1 MTDNNKP
8 HFVISKNFHGDNEY
22 IEWLREIKSRYQA
35 VRSRVALQAN
45 YGALEFNWLLG
56 RDIVQK
62 QAEARWGSGVV
73 NQLSLDLREA
83 YPDVKGF
90 SARNLYYMKEWYEF
104 YMADN
109 NHKERGDQPFWVS
122 LLQMTENQN
131 PIKLHQLG
139 AEFVSL
145 DRISSIVDEGGML
158 PIFGIVPWKH
168 HLLLTSKCKSVEE
181 AFYYMARI
189 IDEGL
194 SKRELEDVI
203 DNGDFG
209 KQGKAITNFTS
220 QLPTYQSQLATSV
233 LKDPYRLDFLMLE
246 RGYNER
252 DLENAI
258 AKDITR
264 FLLELGNG
272 FTYVGRQ
279 PELVVGNEGYF
290 PDLLFY
296 HIRLRCYVVI
306 ELKVVDFKPEFAGKL
321 NFYVAACNKLLRQ
334 PEDNPTI
341 GLLLCK
347 SKDQTKVEWAFDS
360 IQNPMGVATYEGI
373 KIKDKLPSVEDL
385 KKRLDMVEQELR
397 EYKENEEASAKD
409 GNYTSNKETK

>member
-8 HFVISKNFHGDNEY
+8 YFVTSKNFHGDNDY
-22 IEWLREIKSRYQA
+22 IEWLKEIKNRYQNI
-35 VRSRVALQAN
+35 RNRVALQAN

-62 QAEARWGSGVV
+62 KAESRWGSGVV
-73 NQLSLDLREA
+73 SQLCLDFKA
-83 YPDVKGF
+83 TFPDVRGF
-90 SARNLYYMKEWYEF
+90 SVRNLYYMKEWYEF
-104 YMADN
+104 YMTDDE
-109 NHKERGDQPFWVS
+109 HKQILHQLGAK
-122 LLQMTENQN
+122 LQEAENQN

-139 AEFVSL
+139 AEI
-145 DRISSIVDEGGML
+145 ISNDKISDILENNGML

-168 HLLLTSKCKSVEE
+168 HLVITSKCKSIEE
-181 AFYYMARI
+181 AFYYIRRI

-203 DNGDFG
+203 EADDFSKYG
-209 KQGKAITNFTS
+209 HAITNFSS
-220 QLPTYQSQLATSV
+220 QLPTQQSQLAMNV
-233 LKDPYRLDFLMLE
+233 LKDPYRLDFLTLE

-264 FLLELGNG
+264 FLLELRNG
-272 FTYVGRQ
+272 FTFVGRQ

-385 KKRLDMVEQELR
+385 RKRLDMVEQELR
-397 EYKENEEASAKD
+397 EYKENEVLNKRK
-409 GNYTSNKETK
+409 SNNSNQKEE

>member
-1 MTDNNKP
+1 MIDKNKP
-8 HFVISKNFHGDNEY
+8 YFVTSKNFHGDNDY
-22 IEWLREIKSRYQA
+22 IKWLKEIKNRYQNI
-35 VRSRVALQAN
+35 RNRVALQAN

-62 QAEARWGSGVV
+62 KAESRWGSGVV
-73 NQLSLDLREA
+73 NQLCLDLRA
-83 YPDVKGF
+83 IFPDVRGF
-90 SARNLYYMKEWYEF
+90 SVRNLYYMKEWYEF
-104 YMADN
+104 YMADDE
-109 NHKERGDQPFWVS
+109 HKQILHQLGAK
-122 LLQMTENQN
+122 LQEAENKN

-139 AEFVSL
+139 AEIYSE
-145 DRISSIVDEGGML
+145 DKISDILENNGML

-168 HLLLTSKCKSVEE
+168 HLVITSKCKSIKE
-181 AFYYMARI
+181 AFYYIARI

-194 SKRELEDVI
+194 SKRELEDIV
-203 DNGDFG
+203 DANDFSKHG
-209 KQGKAITNFTS
+209 HAITNFS
-220 QLPTYQSQLATSV
+220 NQLPAQQSQLAMNV
-233 LKDPYRLDFLMLE
+233 LKDPYRLDFLTLE
-246 RGYNER
+246 RGYTER

-272 FTYVGRQ
+272 FTFVGRQ

-334 PEDNPTI
+334 REDNPTI

-347 SKDQTKVEWAFDS
+347 SKDQTKVEWAFDT

-385 KKRLDMVEQELR
+385 RKRLDMVEQELR
-397 EYKENEEASAKD
+397 EYKENEEASSKE
-409 GNYTSNKETK
+409 GNDTSNQETK

>member
-1 MTDNNKP
+1 M
-8 HFVISKNFHGDNEY
+8 
-22 IEWLREIKSRYQA
+22 
-35 VRSRVALQAN
+35 ALQAN

-62 QAEARWGSGVV
+62 QVEARWGSGVV

-90 SARNLYYMKEWYEF
+90 SARNLYYMKGWYEF

-109 NHKERGDQPFWVS
+109 NHKE
-122 LLQMTENQN
+122 
-131 PIKLHQLG
+131 ILHQLG
-139 AEFVSL
+139 AEI
-145 DRISSIVDEGGML
+145 ISNDKISDILENNGML
-158 PIFGIVPWKH
+158 PIFGIVLWKH
-168 HLLLTSKCKSVEE
+168 HLVITSKCKSIKE
-181 AFYYMARI
+181 AFYYIKRI

-203 DNGDFG
+203 EADDFSKYG
-209 KQGKAITNFTS
+209 HAITNFST
-220 QLPTYQSQLATSV
+220 QLSAQQSQLAMNV
-233 LKDPYRLDFLMLE
+233 LKDPNRLDFLTLE

-252 DLENAI
+252 DLKNAI
-258 AKDITR
+258 ATDITC

-272 FTYVGRQ
+272 FTFVGRQ

-290 PDLLFY
+290 SDLLFY

-306 ELKVVDFKPEFAGKL
+306 ELKEVDFKPEFAGKL

-360 IQNPMGVATYEGI
+360 IQNPIGVATYEGI

-409 GNYTSNKETK
+409 GNYTSNQEIK

>member
-109 NHKERGDQPFWVS
+109 NHKEILHQLGAK
-122 LLQMTENQN
+122 LQMTENQN

-264 FLLELGNG
+264 FLLELDNG

-347 SKDQTKVEWAFDS
+347 SKDQTKVE
-360 IQNPMGVATYEGI
+360 
-373 KIKDKLPSVEDL
+373 
-385 KKRLDMVEQELR
+385 
-397 EYKENEEASAKD
+397 
-409 GNYTSNKETK
+409 

>member
-1 MTDNNKP
+1 MIDKNKP
-8 HFVISKNFHGDNEY
+8 YFVTSKNFHGDNDY
-22 IEWLREIKSRYQA
+22 IKWLKEIKNRYQNI
-35 VRSRVALQAN
+35 RNRVALQAN

-62 QAEARWGSGVV
+62 KAELRWGSGVV
-73 NQLSLDLREA
+73 NQLCLDLRA
-83 YPDVKGF
+83 TFPDVRGF
-90 SARNLYYMKEWYEF
+90 SVRNLYYMKEWYEF
-104 YMADN
+104 YMADDE
-109 NHKERGDQPFWVS
+109 HKQILHQLGAK
-122 LLQMTENQN
+122 LQEAENKN

-139 AEFVSL
+139 AEIYSE
-145 DRISSIVDEGGML
+145 DKISDILENNGML

-168 HLLLTSKCKSVEE
+168 HLVITSKCKSIKE
-181 AFYYMARI
+181 AFYYIARI

-203 DNGDFG
+203 EADDFSKHG
-209 KQGKAITNFTS
+209 HAITNFS
-220 QLPTYQSQLATSV
+220 NQLPAQQSQLAMNV
-233 LKDPYRLDFLMLE
+233 LKDPYRLDFLTLE
-246 RGYNER
+246 RGYTER

-264 FLLELGNG
+264 FLLELGSG
-272 FTYVGRQ
+272 FTFVGRQ

-334 PEDNPTI
+334 REDNPTI

-347 SKDQTKVEWAFDS
+347 SKDQTKVEWAFDT

-385 KKRLDMVEQELR
+385 RKRLDMVEQELR
-397 EYKENEEASAKD
+397 EYKENEEASSKE
-409 GNYTSNKETK
+409 GNDTSNQEIK

>member
-1 MTDNNKP
+1 MIDKNKTY
-8 HFVISKNFHGDNEY
+8 FVTSKNFHGDKDY
-22 IEWLREIKSRYQA
+22 TEWLKEIKNRY
-35 VRSRVALQAN
+35 RNIRNRVALQAN

-62 QAEARWGSGVV
+62 KAESRWGSGVV
-73 NQLSLDLREA
+73 SQLCLDLRA
-83 YPDVKGF
+83 AFPDVRGF

-104 YMADN
+104 YMADDE
-109 NHKERGDQPFWVS
+109 HKQILHQLGAK
-122 LLQMTENQN
+122 LQEAENQS

-139 AEFVSL
+139 AEIVSANKL
-145 DRISSIVDEGGML
+145 SDILSRNGML
-158 PIFGIVPWKH
+158 PVFGIVPWKH
-168 HLLLTSKCKSVEE
+168 HLVITSKCKSIKE
-181 AFYYMARI
+181 AFYYIARI
-189 IDEGL
+189 INEGL
-194 SKRELEDVI
+194 SKRELEDII
-203 DNGDFG
+203 DADDFSKYG
-209 KQGKAITNFTS
+209 HAITNFST
-220 QLPTYQSQLATSV
+220 QMPAQQSQLAMNV
-233 LKDPYRLDFLMLE
+233 LKDPYRLDFLTLE
-246 RGYNER
+246 RGYTER

-264 FLLELGNG
+264 FLLELGSG
-272 FTYVGRQ
+272 FTFVGRQ
-279 PELVVGNEGYF
+279 PELIVGNDGYF

-373 KIKDKLPSVEDL
+373 RIKDKLPSVEDL
-385 KKRLDMVEQELR
+385 RKRLDMVEQELR
-397 EYKENEEASAKD
+397 DYKENETSAK
-409 GNYTSNKETK
+409 KETD

>member
-22 IEWLREIKSRYQA
+22 IEWLREIRSRYQA

-109 NHKERGDQPFWVS
+109 NHKEILHQLGAK
-122 LLQMTENQN
+122 LQMTENQN

-220 QLPTYQSQLATSV
+220 QLPTYQSQLAASV

-360 IQNPMGVATYEGI
+360 IQNPMGVATYQGI

-409 GNYTSNKETK
+409 GNYTSNKETI

>member
-1 MTDNNKP
+1 MTDNNTP
-8 HFVISKNFHGDNEY
+8 HFVTSKNFYGDNEY

-62 QAEARWGSGVV
+62 KAETRWGTGVV
-73 NQLSLDLREA
+73 NQPSLDLREA

-90 SARNLYYMKEWYEF
+90 SVRNLFYMKAWYEF
-104 YMADN
+104 YMANDTN
-109 NHKERGDQPFWVS
+109 KEILRQIGAE
-122 LLQMTENQN
+122 LQEAENQN

-139 AEFVSL
+139 AEIVSPN
-145 DRISSIVDEGGML
+145 RIATIIDNGGML

-168 HLLLTSKCKSVEE
+168 HLLITSKCKSIEE
-181 AFYYMARI
+181 AFYYIART

-194 SKRELEDVI
+194 SKRELEDII
-203 DNGDFG
+203 DTDDFG
-209 KQGKAITNFTS
+209 KQGKAITNFAS
-220 QLPTYQSQLATSV
+220 QLPTHQSQLAASV

-246 RGYNER
+246 KGYNER

-258 AKDITR
+258 ARDITR

-279 PELVVGNEGYF
+279 PELVVGTDDYF

-334 PEDNPTI
+334 PDDNPTI

-373 KIKDKLPSVEDL
+373 KIKDKLPSVEEL
-385 KKRLDMVEQELR
+385 TKRLDMVERELR
-397 EYKENEEASAKD
+397 EYKDRDKNGNDTAEESKD
-409 GNYTSNKETK
+409 KE

>member
-8 HFVISKNFHGDNEY
+8 HFVTSKNFRGDNDY
-22 IEWLREIKSRYQA
+22 VEWLREIKSRYQT
-35 VRSRVALQAN
+35 VRDRVVLQAN

-62 QAEARWGSGVV
+62 KAEARWGSGVV
-73 NQLSLDLREA
+73 NQLSLDLRDA

-90 SARNLYYMKEWYEF
+90 SSRNLYYMKEWYEF
-104 YMADN
+104 YMADDK
-109 NHKERGDQPFWVS
+109 HREILHQLGAK
-122 LLQMTENQN
+122 LQESENQN

-139 AEFVSL
+139 AEIVSTW
-145 DRISSIVDEGGML
+145 RISSILNEGGML
-158 PIFGIVPWKH
+158 PVFGIVPWKH
-168 HLLLTSKCKSVEE
+168 HLLLISKCKSIEE
-181 AFYYMARI
+181 ALYYMARS

-194 SKRELEDVI
+194 SRRELEDVI
-203 DNGDFG
+203 DDDDFG
-209 KQGKAITNFTS
+209 KHGKAITNFDS
-220 QLPTYQSQLATSV
+220 RLPAPQSQLATNV

-246 RGYNER
+246 KGYDEH

-258 AKDITR
+258 ARDITR

-279 PELVVGNEGYF
+279 PELVVGADGYF

-334 PEDNPTI
+334 PDDNPTI

-373 KIKDKLPSVEDL
+373 KIKDRLPSVEEL
-385 KKRLDMVEQELR
+385 TKRLDMVEQELR
-397 EYKENEEASAKD
+397 EYKERDKR
-409 GNYTSNKETK
+409 TKG

>member
-1 MTDNNKP
+1 MIDKNKTY
-8 HFVISKNFHGDNEY
+8 FVTSKNFHGDKDY
-22 IEWLREIKSRYQA
+22 TEWLKEIKNRY
-35 VRSRVALQAN
+35 RNIRNRVALQAN

-62 QAEARWGSGVV
+62 KAESRWGSGVV
-73 NQLSLDLREA
+73 SQLCLDLRA
-83 YPDVKGF
+83 AFPDVRGF

-104 YMADN
+104 YMADDE
-109 NHKERGDQPFWVS
+109 HKQILHQLGAR
-122 LLQMTENQN
+122 LQEAENQN

-139 AEFVSL
+139 TEIVSANKL
-145 DRISSIVDEGGML
+145 SDILNHNGML
-158 PIFGIVPWKH
+158 PVFGIVPWKH
-168 HLLLTSKCKSVEE
+168 HLVITSKCKSIKE
-181 AFYYMARI
+181 AFYYIARI
-189 IDEGL
+189 INEGL
-194 SKRELEDVI
+194 SKRELEDII
-203 DNGDFG
+203 DADDFSKYG
-209 KQGKAITNFTS
+209 HAITNFST
-220 QLPTYQSQLATSV
+220 QMPAQQSQLAMNV
-233 LKDPYRLDFLMLE
+233 LKDPYRLDFLTLE

-264 FLLELGNG
+264 FLLELGSG
-272 FTYVGRQ
+272 FTFVGRQ
-279 PELVVGNEGYF
+279 PELIVGNDGYF

-373 KIKDKLPSVEDL
+373 RIKDKLPSVEDL
-385 KKRLDMVEQELR
+385 RKRLDMVEQELR
-397 EYKENEEASAKD
+397 DYKENETSAK
-409 GNYTSNKETK
+409 KETD

>member
-1 MTDNNKP
+1 MTDKNKP
-8 HFVISKNFHGDNEY
+8 YFVTSKNFYGDNDY
-22 IEWLREIKSRYQA
+22 IEWLKEIKNRYLNI
-35 VRSRVALQAN
+35 RNRVALQAS

-56 RDIVQK
+56 RDIAQK
-62 QAEARWGSGVV
+62 NAESRWGSGVV
-73 NQLSLDLREA
+73 NQLCLDFKSTF
-83 YPDVKGF
+83 PDVRGF
-90 SARNLYYMKEWYEF
+90 SVRNLYYMKEWYEF
-104 YMADN
+104 YMADD
-109 NHKERGDQPFWVS
+109 ERKQISHQIGVK
-122 LLQMTENQN
+122 LQEAENQN

-139 AEFVSL
+139 AEIISTDKISDIL
-145 DRISSIVDEGGML
+145 DNNGML

-168 HLLLTSKCKSVEE
+168 HLVIISKCKYIKE
-181 AFYYMARI
+181 AFYYIARI

-194 SKRELEDVI
+194 SKRELEDII
-203 DNGDFG
+203 DADDFSKHG
-209 KQGKAITNFTS
+209 HAITNFS
-220 QLPTYQSQLATSV
+220 SKLPTQQSQLAINV
-233 LKDPYRLDFLMLE
+233 LKDPYCLDFLTLE

-272 FTYVGRQ
+272 FTFVGRQ

-321 NFYVAACNKLLRQ
+321 NFYVAACNRLLRQ
-334 PEDNPTI
+334 PEDNPTL

-360 IQNPMGVATYEGI
+360 IRNPMGVATYEGI

-385 KKRLDMVEQELR
+385 RKRLDMIEQELR
-397 EYKENEEASAKD
+397 GYKEKEEASAKEE
-409 GNYTSNKETK
+409 NYTSNQETK

>member
-8 HFVISKNFHGDNEY
+8 HFVISKDFHGDNEY

-109 NHKERGDQPFWVS
+109 NHKEILHQLGAK
-122 LLQMTENQN
+122 LQMTENQN

>member
-8 HFVISKNFHGDNEY
+8 YFVTSKNFHGDNDY
-22 IEWLREIKSRYQA
+22 IEWLKEIKNRYQNI
-35 VRSRVALQAN
+35 RNRMALQAN

-62 QAEARWGSGVV
+62 KAVSRWGSGVV
-73 NQLSLDLREA
+73 SQLCLDFKA
-83 YPDVKGF
+83 AFPDVRGF
-90 SARNLYYMKEWYEF
+90 SVRNLYYMKEWYEF
-104 YMADN
+104 YMTDDE
-109 NHKERGDQPFWVS
+109 HKQILHQLGAK
-122 LLQMTENQN
+122 LQEAENQN

-139 AEFVSL
+139 AEI
-145 DRISSIVDEGGML
+145 ISNDKISDILENNGML

-168 HLLLTSKCKSVEE
+168 HLVITSKCKSIKE
-181 AFYYMARI
+181 AFYYIKRI

-203 DNGDFG
+203 EADDFSKYG
-209 KQGKAITNFTS
+209 HVITNFST
-220 QLPTYQSQLATSV
+220 QLSARQSQLAMNI
-233 LKDPYRLDFLMLE
+233 LKDPYRLDFLTLE

-258 AKDITR
+258 ATDITR

-272 FTYVGRQ
+272 FTFVGRQ

-409 GNYTSNKETK
+409 GNYTSNQETK

>member
-1 MTDNNKP
+1 
-8 HFVISKNFHGDNEY
+8 
-22 IEWLREIKSRYQA
+22 
-35 VRSRVALQAN
+35 
-45 YGALEFNWLLG
+45 
-56 RDIVQK
+56 
-62 QAEARWGSGVV
+62 
-73 NQLSLDLREA
+73 
-83 YPDVKGF
+83 
-90 SARNLYYMKEWYEF
+90 MKEWYEF
-104 YMADN
+104 YMTDDE
-109 NHKERGDQPFWVS
+109 HKQILHQLGAK
-122 LLQMTENQN
+122 LQEAENQN

-139 AEFVSL
+139 AEI
-145 DRISSIVDEGGML
+145 ISNDKISDILENNGML

-168 HLLLTSKCKSVEE
+168 HLVITSKCKSINE
-181 AFYYMARI
+181 AFYYIKRI

-203 DNGDFG
+203 EADDFSKYG
-209 KQGKAITNFTS
+209 HVITNFST
-220 QLPTYQSQLATSV
+220 QLSARQSQLAMNV
-233 LKDPYRLDFLMLE
+233 LKDPYRLDFLTLE

-258 AKDITR
+258 ATDITR

-272 FTYVGRQ
+272 FTFVGRQ

-409 GNYTSNKETK
+409 GNYTSNQETK

>member
-1 MTDNNKP
+1 MIDKNKP
-8 HFVISKNFHGDNEY
+8 YFVTSKNFHGDNDY
-22 IEWLREIKSRYQA
+22 IKWLKEIKNRYQNI
-35 VRSRVALQAN
+35 RNRVALQAN

-62 QAEARWGSGVV
+62 KAELRWGSGVV
-73 NQLSLDLREA
+73 NQLCLDLRA
-83 YPDVKGF
+83 TFPDIRGF
-90 SARNLYYMKEWYEF
+90 SVRNLYYMKEWYEF
-104 YMADN
+104 YMADDE
-109 NHKERGDQPFWVS
+109 HKQILHQLGAK
-122 LLQMTENQN
+122 LQEAENKN

-139 AEFVSL
+139 AEIYSE
-145 DRISSIVDEGGML
+145 DKISDILENNGML

-168 HLLLTSKCKSVEE
+168 HLVITSKCKSIKE
-181 AFYYMARI
+181 AFYYIARI
-189 IDEGL
+189 VDEGL
-194 SKRELEDVI
+194 SKRELEDIV
-203 DNGDFG
+203 DANDFSKHG
-209 KQGKAITNFTS
+209 HAITNFS
-220 QLPTYQSQLATSV
+220 NQLPAQQSQLAMNV
-233 LKDPYRLDFLMLE
+233 LKDPYRLDFLTLE
-246 RGYNER
+246 RGYTER

-272 FTYVGRQ
+272 FTFVGRQ

-334 PEDNPTI
+334 REDNPTI

-347 SKDQTKVEWAFDS
+347 SKDQTKVEWAFDT

-385 KKRLDMVEQELR
+385 RKRLDMVEQELR
-397 EYKENEEASAKD
+397 EYKENEEASSKE
-409 GNYTSNKETK
+409 GNDTSNQETK

>member
-35 VRSRVALQAN
+35 VRSLVALQAN

-90 SARNLYYMKEWYEF
+90 SARNLYYMKGWYEF

-109 NHKERGDQPFWVS
+109 NHKEILHQLGAK
-122 LLQMTENQN
+122 LQMTENQN

-209 KQGKAITNFTS
+209 KQG
-220 QLPTYQSQLATSV
+220 
-233 LKDPYRLDFLMLE
+233 
-246 RGYNER
+246 
-252 DLENAI
+252 
-258 AKDITR
+258 KDITR

-409 GNYTSNKETK
+409 GNYTSNQETK

>member
-1 MTDNNKP
+1 MTDNNNP

-90 SARNLYYMKEWYEF
+90 SVRNIYYMKEWYEF
-104 YMADN
+104 YMTDDE
-109 NHKERGDQPFWVS
+109 HKQILHQLGAK
-122 LLQMTENQN
+122 LQEAENQN

-220 QLPTYQSQLATSV
+220 QLPTYQSQLAASV

-409 GNYTSNKETK
+409 GNYTSNQETK

>member
-1 MTDNNKP
+1 MTDNNSP
-8 HFVISKNFHGDNEY
+8 HFVTSNNFHGDNEY
-22 IEWLREIKSRYQA
+22 IEWLQEIKSRYQA

-45 YGALEFNWLLG
+45 YGALKFNWLLG

-62 QAEARWGSGVV
+62 KAEARWGSGVV
-73 NQLSLDLREA
+73 NQLSLDLRKA
-83 YPDVKGF
+83 YPEVKGF

-104 YMADN
+104 YMADD
-109 NHKERGDQPFWVS
+109 NHKEILHQLGAK
-122 LLQMTENQN
+122 LQIAENQN

-139 AEFVSL
+139 AEIISPN
-145 DRISSIVDEGGML
+145 RIPSIIDDGGML

-168 HLLLTSKCKSVEE
+168 HLLLTSKCKSIEE
-181 AFYYMARI
+181 AFYYMART

-194 SKRELEDVI
+194 SKRELEDII
-203 DNGDFG
+203 DSDDFAKRG
-209 KQGKAITNFTS
+209 TAITNFAFL
-220 QLPTYQSQLATSV
+220 LPAHQSQLAASV

-252 DLENAI
+252 DLEDAI

-279 PELVVGNEGYF
+279 PELVVGTDGYF

-334 PEDNPTI
+334 PDDNPTI

-373 KIKDKLPSVEDL
+373 KIKDKLPSVEEL
-385 KKRLDMVEQELR
+385 AKRLDMVERELR
-397 EYKENEEASAKD
+397 EYRERDKNGCDTAE
-409 GNYTSNKETK
+409 ETKDKE

>member
-1 MTDNNKP
+1 MTDNNTP
-8 HFVISKNFHGDNEY
+8 HFVTSKNFYGDNEY

-62 QAEARWGSGVV
+62 KAETRWGTGVV

-90 SARNLYYMKEWYEF
+90 SVRNLFYMKAWYEF
-104 YMADN
+104 YMANDTN
-109 NHKERGDQPFWVS
+109 KEILRQIGAE
-122 LLQMTENQN
+122 LQEAENQN

-139 AEFVSL
+139 AEIVSPN
-145 DRISSIVDEGGML
+145 RIATIIDNGGML

-168 HLLLTSKCKSVEE
+168 HLLITSKCKSIEE
-181 AFYYMARI
+181 AFYYIART

-194 SKRELEDVI
+194 SKRELEDII
-203 DNGDFG
+203 DTDDFG
-209 KQGKAITNFTS
+209 KQGKAITNFAS
-220 QLPTYQSQLATSV
+220 QLPTHQSQLAASV

-246 RGYNER
+246 KGYNER

-258 AKDITR
+258 ARDITR

-279 PELVVGNEGYF
+279 PELVVGTDDYF

-334 PEDNPTI
+334 PDDNPTI

-373 KIKDKLPSVEDL
+373 KIKDKLPSVEEL
-385 KKRLDMVEQELR
+385 TKRLDMVERELR
-397 EYKENEEASAKD
+397 EYKDRDKNGNDTAEESKD
-409 GNYTSNKETK
+409 KE

>member
-1 MTDNNKP
+1 MTDKNKP
-8 HFVISKNFHGDNEY
+8 YFVTSKNFHGDNDY
-22 IEWLREIKSRYQA
+22 IEWLKEIKNRYQNI
-35 VRSRVALQAN
+35 RNRVALQAN

-62 QAEARWGSGVV
+62 KAESRWGAGVV
-73 NQLSLDLREA
+73 NQLCLDFKA
-83 YPDVKGF
+83 TFPDVRGF
-90 SARNLYYMKEWYEF
+90 SVRNLYYMKE
-104 YMADN
+104 
-109 NHKERGDQPFWVS
+109 
-122 LLQMTENQN
+122 
-131 PIKLHQLG
+131 LHQLG
-139 AEFVSL
+139 AEI
-145 DRISSIVDEGGML
+145 ISNDKISNILENNGML

-168 HLLLTSKCKSVEE
+168 HLVITSKCKSIKE
-181 AFYYMARI
+181 AFYYIKRI

-194 SKRELEDVI
+194 SKRELEDI
-203 DNGDFG
+203 IEADDFSKYG
-209 KQGKAITNFTS
+209 HATTNFST
-220 QLPTYQSQLATSV
+220 QLPAQQSQLAMNV
-233 LKDPYRLDFLMLE
+233 LKDPYRLDFLTLE

-272 FTYVGRQ
+272 FTFVGRQ

-373 KIKDKLPSVEDL
+373 KLKDKLPSVEDL
-385 KKRLDMVEQELR
+385 KKRLDMVEQELG
-397 EYKENEEASAKD
+397 EYKENETPAKEEID
-409 GNYTSNKETK
+409 ISGPETE

>member
-62 QAEARWGSGVV
+62 QAETRWGSGVV

-109 NHKERGDQPFWVS
+109 NHKEILHQLGAK
-122 LLQMTENQN
+122 LQMTENQN

>member
-109 NHKERGDQPFWVS
+109 NHKEILHQLGAK
-122 LLQMTENQN
+122 LQMTENQN

-145 DRISSIVDEGGML
+145 DRISSIVDEGGMP

-220 QLPTYQSQLATSV
+220 QLPTYQSQLAASV